1 LAAALDIGISDL
13 LLLSRKAIFWIYRDR
28 RYDAMPRLYS
38 PQQAAELLIGRR
50 KALGLSQAEVA
61 ARLGIS
67 QNRLSEL
74 ETRPERLTFDRLLAL
89 AGVLGLELALG
100 ERKPVEAEGEW

>member
-1 LAAALDIGISDL
+1 
-13 LLLSRKAIFWIYRDR
+13 
-28 RYDAMPRLYS
+28 MPRLYS

-89 AGVLGLELALG
+89 AGVLWLELALG

>member
-1 LAAALDIGISDL
+1 MS
-13 LLLSRKAIFWIYRDR
+13 
-28 RYDAMPRLYS
+28 RLYS
-38 PQQAAELLIGRR
+38 PQQAAELLVGRR

-74 ETRPERLTFDRLLAL
+74 ETRPERLTFDRLLTL

>member
-1 LAAALDIGISDL
+1 MS
-13 LLLSRKAIFWIYRDR
+13 
-28 RYDAMPRLYS
+28 RLYS
-38 PQQAAELLIGRR
+38 PQQAAQLLVGRR

-74 ETRPERLTFDRLLAL
+74 ESRPERLTLDRLLAL
-89 AGVLGLELALG
+89 AGVLGLELAIG
-100 ERKPVEAEGEW
+100 DKPPPRGDSEW

>member
-1 LAAALDIGISDL
+1 MS
-13 LLLSRKAIFWIYRDR
+13 
-28 RYDAMPRLYS
+28 RLYS
-38 PQQAAELLIGRR
+38 QQQAAELLVGRR

>member
-1 LAAALDIGISDL
+1 MGMSR
-13 LLLSRKAIFWIYRDR
+13 LSSA
-28 RYDAMPRLYS
+28 
-38 PQQAAELLIGRR
+38 QQAAELLVGRR

-61 ARLGIS
+61 AQIGIS

-74 ETRPERLTFDRLLAL
+74 ESRPERLTLDRLLAL

-100 ERKPVEAEGEW
+100 DQAPMQGDSEW

>member
-1 LAAALDIGISDL
+1 MS
-13 LLLSRKAIFWIYRDR
+13 
-28 RYDAMPRLYS
+28 RLYS
-38 PQQAAELLIGRR
+38 PQQAAELLVGRR
-50 KALGLSQAEVA
+50 KAFGLSQAEVA

>member
-1 LAAALDIGISDL
+1 LAAALDIGIFDF
-13 LLLSRKAIFWIYRDR
+13 LLLSRKAISWIYRDH
-28 RYDAMPRLYS
+28 RYEAMSRLYS
-38 PQQAAELLIGRR
+38 PQQAAELLVGRR

>member
-1 LAAALDIGISDL
+1 
-13 LLLSRKAIFWIYRDR
+13 
-28 RYDAMPRLYS
+28 MTRLYS

>member
-1 LAAALDIGISDL
+1 
-13 LLLSRKAIFWIYRDR
+13 
-28 RYDAMPRLYS
+28 MPRLYS
-38 PQQAAELLIGRR
+38 AQQAAQLLVGRR

-74 ETRPERLTFDRLLAL
+74 ELRPERLTLERLLAL
-89 AGVLGLELALG
+89 AGVLGLELAIG
-100 ERKPVEAEGEW
+100 DKAPPRGDSEW

>member
-1 LAAALDIGISDL
+1 MS
-13 LLLSRKAIFWIYRDR
+13 
-28 RYDAMPRLYS
+28 RLYS
-38 PQQAAELLIGRR
+38 PQQAAQLLVGRR

-74 ETRPERLTFDRLLAL
+74 ESRPERLTLDRLLAL
-89 AGVLGLELALG
+89 AGVLGLELAIG
-100 ERKPVEAEGEW
+100 DKPPPGGDSEW

>member
-1 LAAALDIGISDL
+1 MS
-13 LLLSRKAIFWIYRDR
+13 
-28 RYDAMPRLYS
+28 RLYS
-38 PQQAAELLIGRR
+38 PQQAAELLVGRR

-89 AGVLGLELALG
+89 AGVLGLERALG
-100 ERKPVEAEGEW
+100 ERKPGAAEGEW

>member
-1 LAAALDIGISDL
+1 MS
-13 LLLSRKAIFWIYRDR
+13 
-28 RYDAMPRLYS
+28 RLYS
-38 PQQAAELLIGRR
+38 AQQAAQLLVGRR

-74 ETRPERLTFDRLLAL
+74 ELRPERLTLDRLLAL
-89 AGVLGLELALG
+89 VGVLGLELAIG
-100 ERKPVEAEGEW
+100 DKSPPRGDSEW

>member
-1 LAAALDIGISDL
+1 MS
-13 LLLSRKAIFWIYRDR
+13 
-28 RYDAMPRLYS
+28 RLYS
-38 PQQAAELLIGRR
+38 AQQAAQLLVGRR

-74 ETRPERLTFDRLLAL
+74 ELRPERLTLDRLLAL
-89 AGVLGLELALG
+89 VGVLGLELAIG
-100 ERKPVEAEGEW
+100 DKPPPRGDSEW

>member
-1 LAAALDIGISDL
+1 MS
-13 LLLSRKAIFWIYRDR
+13 
-28 RYDAMPRLYS
+28 RLYS
-38 PQQAAELLIGRR
+38 PQQAAELLVGRR

-74 ETRPERLTFDRLLAL
+74 ETRPERLTCDRLLAL